1 MAAVDPIVYAQLC
14 KLFPKLT
21 QIQVTD
27 ACLYSA
33 GATYKEIGELRGVSP
48 ETIKKSL
55 EAAQKRLDITNLP
68 TLRMVFLSR
77 VILCSRSAQRNS
89 DNSSPKAVSSTLLE
103 LDLFFPL
110 VPELSL
116 PQATYV
122 FHYVS
127 GLTFDLIADLLDA
140 SVDEIRKTLDSV
152 LSKLQ
157 IPSLSSLRVFVLSKL
172 LMSLTLVSAQETKH

>member
-14 KLFPKLT
+14 KYFPKLT

-55 EAAQKRLDITNLP
+55 EAAQKRLDIGNLQ

-77 VILCSRSAQRNS
+77 VILCGGKDHNHSENTVSA
-89 DNSSPKAVSSTLLE
+89 SSSLSLLSA
-103 LDLFFPL
+103 DSFVPL
-110 VPELSL
+110 VPELTL
-116 PQATYV
+116 RQATYV
-122 FHYVS
+122 FHFVC
-127 GLTFDLIADLLDA
+127 GLTVELIADLVGATAED
-140 SVDEIRKTLDSV
+140 IRKAIESALGV
-152 LSKLQ
+152 LQ
-157 IPSLSSLRVFVLSKL
+157 IPSLSSLRIYILSKL
-172 LMSLTLVSAQETKH
+172 LMNLTLVSGPSLKH

>member
-27 ACLYSA
+27 ACLYAS

-55 EAAQKRLDITNLP
+55 EAAQKRLEIGNLQ

-77 VILCSRSAQRNS
+77 IILGACSNTEQPETSSYVSFGSDHLSAEALIR
-89 DNSSPKAVSSTLLE
+89 
-103 LDLFFPL
+103 L

-116 PQATYV
+116 RQATYV
-122 FHYVS
+122 FHFVC
-127 GLTFDLIADLLDA
+127 GFTLEFIADLVGLTADDIKNALDGA
-140 SVDEIRKTLDSV
+140 
-152 LSKLQ
+152 LSALQ
-157 IPSLSSLRVFVLSKL
+157 IPSLSSLRIYVLSKL
-172 LMSLTLVSAQETKH
+172 LINLSLVSGPVLKH

>member
-27 ACLYSA
+27 ACLYAS

-55 EAAQKRLDITNLP
+55 EAAQKRLEIGNLQ

-77 VILCSRSAQRNS
+77 IILGG
-89 DNSSPKAVSSTLLE
+89 SSNNTQFESSISFGSIPLSE
-103 LDLFFPL
+103 EAFIPL

-116 PQATYV
+116 RQATYV
-122 FHYVS
+122 FHFVC
-127 GLTFDLIADLLDA
+127 GLTFELIADVVGVATED
-140 SVDEIRKTLDSV
+140 IRNAIDGA
-152 LSKLQ
+152 LSALQ
-157 IPSLSSLRVFVLSKL
+157 IPSLSALRIYILSKL
-172 LMSLTLVSAQETKH
+172 LINLVLVSGPAIKH